1 MVINQLNSVHPQIL
15 KCNQCILHQKGKLLI
30 HMHGGWFDR
39 FVKDLLMT
47 VLHRMETGCLGHMQK
62 HVDIECMQKSEHI

>member
-1 MVINQLNSVHPQIL
+1 MQVAPTCAWGVI
-15 KCNQCILHQKGKLLI
+15 
-30 HMHGGWFDR
+30 MGWFDR